1 MALCAKWRGVGCRD
15 DVLLRAVLRC
25 PIDDESKR
33 FSPPSLSFPQLF
45 GITEVD
51 LVSGL
56 YVGIC
61 DGNLKGREYK
71 LNRPQEVLMPP
82 TNEKYRKSMPPR
94 QVSVP
99 SASSC
104 TDIFVTNIFRHQY
117 IRYLY
122 LRALQINVDPATLK
136 KYPVGSE
143 WVMFNPDDSV
153 RVLEHVCI

>member
-104 TDIFVTNIFRHQY
+104 TECKQLYRY
-117 IRYLY
+117 IRYQY
-122 LRALQINVDPATLK
+122 LSSPIYSLLIFTCSAD
-136 KYPVGSE
+136 
-143 WVMFNPDDSV
+143 
-153 RVLEHVCI
+153 